1 MKKIPLYA
9 SLLLFSCGAFAQAPT
24 STLYQYSTI
33 DALLAGAYEGDLTIS
48 ALRKKGNFGIGTF
61 NRIDGEMVLVDGV
74 VYKAKADGTVVVPKP
89 TEKTP
94 FATVMHFKTGTRF
107 PIDGPLTM
115 AALEAWLDTKLS
127 NKNLFYAIRFDG
139 QFEELTTRAISPQDQ
154 PYKPLAEV
162 SKTQSVFKLPAQ
174 TGTLVAF
181 RSPSFSK
188 GFNVPGYHWHYLA
201 RDRKGG
207 GHVLSMS
214 LLKGVVQVD
223 SVNNLELKIPTSAGF
238 AAADQSVDRAAELH
252 EVESARR

>member
-1 MKKIPLYA
+1 MKKNALAA
-9 SLLLFSCGAFAQAPT
+9 SLLLLGCSAFAQAPK
-24 STLYQYSTI
+24 STLYQYATI
-33 DALLAGAYEGDLTIS
+33 DALLAGAYEGDLTIA

-74 VYKAKADGTVVVPKP
+74 AYKAKSDGTVVVAKP
-89 TEKTP
+89 NEKTP
-94 FATVMHFKTGTRF
+94 FATVTHFKAGTRLRV
-107 PIDGPLTM
+107 DAPLTM
-115 AALEAWLDTKLS
+115 AALEAWLDTKLT

-139 QFEELTTRAISPQDQ
+139 QFGELTTRAISPQDK

-162 SKTQSVFKLPAQ
+162 SKTQSVFNLPAQ

-181 RSPSFSK
+181 RSPGFSK

-214 LLKGVVQVD
+214 LLKGVVQVA
-223 SVNNLELKIPTSAGF
+223 SVSHLELKIPTSAGF
-238 AAADQSVDRAAELH
+238 AEADQSVDRAAELH
-252 EVESARR
+252 AVESVRK